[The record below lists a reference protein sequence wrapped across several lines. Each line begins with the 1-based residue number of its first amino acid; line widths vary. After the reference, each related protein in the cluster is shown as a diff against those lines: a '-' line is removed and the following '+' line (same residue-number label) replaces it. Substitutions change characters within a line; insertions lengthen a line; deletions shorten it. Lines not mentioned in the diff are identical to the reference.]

1 MAKRKKKS
9 SSGIAR
15 VSTAALQKELERRQS
30 KFLQVKKTRDALI
43 AKVLELD
50 DELKLLASEE
60 GERPVSAAPKATRAG
75 GSRLN
80 NKLGL
85 AESLAEVLK
94 GKTMTVSEAAAA
106 VKKAGYKTNAVNFRV
121 MVNQAFIKNKNLFRK
136 VKHGHYTTA

>member
-60 GERPVSAAPKATRAG
+60 GETPVAAAPKA
-75 GSRLN
+75 
-80 NKLGL
+80 K
-85 AESLAEVLK
+85 
-94 GKTMTVSEAAAA
+94 
-106 VKKAGYKTNAVNFRV
+106 
-121 MVNQAFIKNKNLFRK
+121 
-136 VKHGHYTTA
+136 